1 MIGLGPHAS
10 LDGAVSR
17 GNSPAQHSTAR
28 DETTRNLF
36 RVGGRVA
43 PELKGAVDALA
54 SAAVS
59 GADRVASAEIISS
72 ILDRDE
78 ISGPCRL
85 FPFASRREGWDLI
98 DRPREGHA
106 NEPLAG

>member
-1 MIGLGPHAS
+1 MAEHEA
-10 LDGAVSR
+10 
-17 GNSPAQHSTAR
+17 
-28 DETTRNLF
+28 
-36 RVGGRVA
+36 
-43 PELKGAVDALA
+43 ELKGAVDALA

-59 GADRVASAEIISS
+59 GADRVAFAEVISS

-78 ISGPCRL
+78 YLVHADSSP
-85 FPFASRREGWDLI
+85 SRPGGAGWDLI